1 VIIVQ
6 TLAMPGTMAD
16 DPIFPQLAQIQ
27 AQELTGD
34 KASGSK
40 ANRFPLAVL
49 GTNPSLQPRPLDPD
63 GPASPGRTAPG
74 STQSSPKKPA

>member
-1 VIIVQ
+1 
-6 TLAMPGTMAD
+6 MPGTMAD

-49 GTNPSLQPRPLDPD
+49 GTNPSLQPRPPR
-63 GPASPGRTAPG
+63 P
-74 STQSSPKKPA
+74 